1 MVIHFCQCTRVMY
14 TSSTRVNSSA
24 SSGAS
29 ILPRTKLCG
38 RNYYWRNETGNNRV
52 LSLER
57 LGKKRI
63 LWRDVDRVKPSVN
76 FPAAIR
82 SISRNSGDA
91 DAIRVSLHG
100 EIREECG
107 AIACQAAR
115 KQAFTTQYKS
125 KKKVEEGRKK
135 KQREEKLKRNGGYPP
150 FFRNIKYTMHER

>member
-1 MVIHFCQCTRVMY
+1 MELLLFHGGMKRD
-14 TSSTRVNSSA
+14 
-24 SSGAS
+24 
-29 ILPRTKLCG
+29 
-38 RNYYWRNETGNNRV
+38 EGN
-52 LSLER
+52 
-57 LGKKRI
+57 LGGFYLRKDWVKSKSI

-115 KQAFTTQYKS
+115 K
-125 KKKVEEGRKK
+125 
-135 KQREEKLKRNGGYPP
+135 
-150 FFRNIKYTMHER
+150 

>member
-1 MVIHFCQCTRVMY
+1 MLKRKGKEMIIHFCIRIMY

-38 RNYYWRNETGNNRV
+38 WNYYCFMEEWNGMRGII
-52 LSLER
+52 
-57 LGKKRI
+57 LGGFYLRKDWVKSKSI

-115 KQAFTTQYKS
+115 K
-125 KKKVEEGRKK
+125 
-135 KQREEKLKRNGGYPP
+135 
-150 FFRNIKYTMHER
+150 